1 MVKHA
6 APEWNDA
13 NNALVGQG
21 ISMVTLYYMRRYV
34 RFLLTLISEET
45 NSLSMSQEVVT
56 WLMTTSDLLQQASED
71 ISSNT
76 VDKVK
81 QRQLTEQLGDLSSWY
96 RQTVYKQQGFSESH
110 SEHC

>member
-1 MVKHA
+1 M
-6 APEWNDA
+6 
-13 NNALVGQG
+13 
-21 ISMVTLYYMRRYV
+21 
-34 RFLLTLISEET
+34 FLPATLISEET

-81 QRQLTEQLGDLSSWY
+81 QRQLTEQLGAVQLVPSKRLQAARFSGKA
-96 RQTVYKQQGFSESH
+96 TVSIGH
-110 SEHC
+110 